1 MLLVLLPAVLG
12 LDRYVMTDDS
22 MDGSL
27 GRGSVALARDVP
39 PSDLRVGDVV
49 TFLPPGATQ
58 DDQRVTHRIVAIE
71 SGVATTQGDDASRP
85 DPWSLPLTDATYARV
100 WVSVPW
106 IGYPFVIDGGWVLL
120 AAGRRCRAHPG
131 RRGRALVAPEG
142 GRDRLGRSCR
152 WAERPDHRSE
162 RCAPAHHTA
171 AYHRD
176 MPQRVLVVEDE
187 EDIAFPLVRTLE
199 REGYDVH
206 WVDSGQKALDDV
218 AAHHADVVILDLGLP
233 DMDGLEVCRKAR
245 DNGYDGAIMIVTARA
260 GELDRVVGL
269 DYGADDYMAKPFGLA
284 ELQARVRALLRRT
297 TAAAAAAADGVD
309 GGLRIDVA
317 ARRVFSGDDEVPLT
331 GKEFEVLNVL
341 VANKDKV
348 VSRTRLMADVWDE
361 NWYGSTKTLD
371 VTIGRLRQKLESVG
385 VQEKVVAVRGVGFRL
400 EGTPSD

>member
-1 MLLVLLPAVLG
+1 
-12 LDRYVMTDDS
+12 
-22 MDGSL
+22 
-27 GRGSVALARDVP
+27 
-39 PSDLRVGDVV
+39 
-49 TFLPPGATQ
+49 
-58 DDQRVTHRIVAIE
+58 
-71 SGVATTQGDDASRP
+71 
-85 DPWSLPLTDATYARV
+85 
-100 WVSVPW
+100 
-106 IGYPFVIDGGWVLL
+106 
-120 AAGRRCRAHPG
+120 
-131 RRGRALVAPEG
+131 
-142 GRDRLGRSCR
+142 
-152 WAERPDHRSE
+152 
-162 RCAPAHHTA
+162 
-171 AYHRD
+171 

-199 REGYDVH
+199 REGYDVA

-218 AAHHADVVILDLGLP
+218 AARHADVVILDLGLP

-245 DNGYDGAIMIVTARA
+245 DTGYDGAIMIVTARA

-297 TAAAAAAADGVD
+297 NNSSSSADGASQS
-309 GGLRIDVA
+309 GLRIDVA

-341 VANKDKV
+341 AANKDKV

-400 EGTPSD
+400 EGSPSD

>member
-1 MLLVLLPAVLG
+1 
-12 LDRYVMTDDS
+12 
-22 MDGSL
+22 
-27 GRGSVALARDVP
+27 
-39 PSDLRVGDVV
+39 
-49 TFLPPGATQ
+49 
-58 DDQRVTHRIVAIE
+58 
-71 SGVATTQGDDASRP
+71 
-85 DPWSLPLTDATYARV
+85 
-100 WVSVPW
+100 
-106 IGYPFVIDGGWVLL
+106 
-120 AAGRRCRAHPG
+120 
-131 RRGRALVAPEG
+131 
-142 GRDRLGRSCR
+142 
-152 WAERPDHRSE
+152 
-162 RCAPAHHTA
+162 
-171 AYHRD
+171 

-199 REGYDVH
+199 REGYDVF
-206 WVDSGQKALDDV
+206 WVDSGQKALDDLV
-218 AAHHADVVILDLGLP
+218 MRHADVVILDLGLP

-245 DNGYDGAIMIVTARA
+245 DHGYDGAIMIVTARA

-297 TAAAAAAADGVD
+297 NAGAAAADDGSD

-400 EGTPSD
+400 EGNPSD